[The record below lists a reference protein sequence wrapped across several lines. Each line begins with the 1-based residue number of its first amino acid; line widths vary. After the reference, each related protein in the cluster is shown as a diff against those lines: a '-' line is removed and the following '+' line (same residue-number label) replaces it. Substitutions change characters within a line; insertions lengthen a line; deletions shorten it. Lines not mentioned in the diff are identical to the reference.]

1 MDFPPALPFTLV
13 IALCI
18 AYGALTAAD
27 SASLTAGVVMAAKP
41 ELHGATMAMHSFIGF
56 AGGFAGPLVFG
67 VVLDLGGGPK
77 AENAW
82 GAAFAVIALST
93 LLGPL
98 VLRRFTRDSD

>member
-1 MDFPPALPFTLV
+1 
-13 IALCI
+13 
-18 AYGALTAAD
+18 
-27 SASLTAGVVMAAKP
+27 
-41 ELHGATMAMHSFIGF
+41 
-56 AGGFAGPLVFG
+56 
-67 VVLDLGGGPK
+67 VLDLGGGPK